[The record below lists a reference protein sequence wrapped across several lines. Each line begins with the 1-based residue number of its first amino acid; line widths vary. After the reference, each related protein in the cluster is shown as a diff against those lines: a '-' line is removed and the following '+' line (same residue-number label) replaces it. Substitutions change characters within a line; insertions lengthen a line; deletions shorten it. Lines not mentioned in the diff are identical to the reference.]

1 MYAMIEVQRISKAF
15 DSPPSYAVREVSFG
29 VEAGEKLV
37 ILGESGCGKTTTLKM
52 INRLTEPSSGKI
64 RIGGVDTSTVSPV
77 TLRRN
82 IGYVFQEIGL
92 FPHMTVAANIG
103 AVPRLL
109 GWSANRISSRVDE
122 LLELS
127 GLEAAEFRW
136 RLPGELSGGQRQRIG
151 LARALAAGPEVM
163 LMDEPFGA
171 LDPIT
176 RASIVDEFKMIQ
188 RRLKLTVVLVTH
200 DMMEALLLADR
211 IAVMKSGR
219 IVTIGTP
226 GQLLSDPGDPYV
238 AALLDNPRR
247 QAEQLSDITKPR
259 GDS

>member
-1 MYAMIEVQRISKAF
+1 MIEVQDISKAYS
-15 DSPPSYAVREVSFG
+15 SPPSHAVREVSFG
-29 VEAGEKLV
+29 VESGEILV

-52 INRLTEPSSGKI
+52 INRLTEPSSGSI
-64 RIGGVDTSTVSPV
+64 RIGGVDTSTINPV

-92 FPHMTVAANIG
+92 FPHMTVAGNIG
-103 AVPRLL
+103 AVPKLL
-109 GWSANRISSRVDE
+109 GWSPDRISSRVDE

-151 LARALAAGPEVM
+151 VARALAAGPEVM

-176 RASIVDEFKMIQ
+176 RATIVDEFKMIQ

-211 IAVMKSGR
+211 IAIMKSGR

-226 GQLLSDPGDPYV
+226 GQLLADPGDPYV
-238 AALLDNPRR
+238 AALLDTPRR
-247 QAEQLSDITKPR
+247 QAEQLSEITKPR